1 MALMAVLRSSSRCM
15 ALMLDF
21 CTKKRMSASV
31 ANTATMMISN
41 TVKPFL
47 ESICVL

>member
-15 ALMLDF
+15 ASMLDF

-31 ANTATMMISN
+31 ANTATMIISN

-47 ESICVL
+47 VFICVL